1 MHSIVLWSLPSDP
14 TKYVKEVLAK
24 EAADIPEEKINQGKW
39 TLAEL
44 SFNDIQV
51 NEEMIARHDL
61 DPQHIER
68 RNNFIKM
75 IEEEKPILPLIVLGK
90 ELFLVDGYA
99 RYRALK
105 ELGIESVEVVM
116 QVIY

>member
-1 MHSIVLWSLPSDP
+1 MHSTVLWTLPADP

-24 EAADIPEEKINQGKW
+24 EAAEIPEEKINQGKW
-39 TLAEL
+39 VLAEINYTDIRV
-44 SFNDIQV
+44 ND
-51 NEEMIARHDL
+51 EMIVLHDL

-75 IEEEKPILPLIVLGK
+75 IEEGKPILPLIILGK
-90 ELFLVDGYA
+90 DLLLVDGYA

-105 ELGIESVEVVM
+105 ELGIESIEVIL
-116 QVIY
+116 QEFN